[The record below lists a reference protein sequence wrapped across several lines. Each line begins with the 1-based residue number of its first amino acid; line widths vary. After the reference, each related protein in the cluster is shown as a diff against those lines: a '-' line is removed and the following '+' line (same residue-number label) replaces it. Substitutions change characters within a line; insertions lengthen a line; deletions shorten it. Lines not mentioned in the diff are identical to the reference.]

1 VFPEPSK
8 GRGNWMVH
16 VVTHVGK
23 GVGMWNTLLWGLA
36 KAFTEV
42 DMVCENVAED
52 YLFLKLSLKKLI
64 CAAL

>member
-1 VFPEPSK
+1 
-8 GRGNWMVH
+8 MVH